1 MLYAKHIK
9 LIGVEDPGDV
19 IQPLLKLAIEP
30 VIAELVR
37 QGILLGLHLHC
48 ALRTNP
54 AAEQAER
61 GAAVDHIHRPYPIEG
76 RPVRG

>member
-1 MLYAKHIK
+1 MLFTKHIK
-9 LIGVEDPGDV
+9 LIGAEYSGRG

-30 VIAELVR
+30 IIAELAR

-61 GAAVDHIHRPYPIEG
+61 YAAVHHIHRPYPIEG